1 MPLRGHPFS
10 FSFPFFYFLFN
21 GEANVRVTAYP
32 KEGIMIYINQFKTTT
47 RKGLLVVFINS
58 LIVKLALG
66 QLKTQ
71 KLRSEIDGVYLVI
84 Y

>member
-1 MPLRGHPFS
+1 
-10 FSFPFFYFLFN
+10 
-21 GEANVRVTAYP
+21 
-32 KEGIMIYINQFKTTT
+32 MIYINQFKTTT